1 MTGGDTTA
9 AIAAVV
15 EDYFGAW
22 FTGDVERMRRALH
35 PDLAKRGVV
44 DGLLGFNTAQ
54 SMVEATEAGA
64 GTRHD
69 PSKRAIDIH
78 VTHVHGSIA
87 TAIVTGP
94 IYVEYVHLARLDDRW
109 QIVNTLWARAAD
121 T

>member
-1 MTGGDTTA
+1 MTADETTP
-9 AIAAVV
+9 IVEVV

-22 FTGDVERMRRALH
+22 FTGDAERMRRALH

-44 DGLLGFNTAQ
+44 DGVLDYDSAQ
-54 SMVEATEAGA
+54 SMVRATDAGV
-64 GTRHD
+64 GTRHE
-69 PSKRAIDIH
+69 PSKRGIDIR

-87 TAIVTGP
+87 SATVTGP

-121 T
+121 G